1 MNLRSAIQGEADRPW
16 LDRVFRVFE
25 LPSDSSAIQF
35 LMRHVGGILKRC
47 WMMLRGVAHVSRND
61 RDAESLWFLEGCR
74 WNLTCSLMNSVR
86 KVRAGIDRGE
96 GGFGNAV
103 FLGKLDFY
111 WMLNVKIY

>member
-1 MNLRSAIQGEADRPW
+1 MNLRNAIQGEADRPW

-25 LPSDSSAIQF
+25 LSSDSSAIQF

-61 RDAESLWFLEGCR
+61 RDAESLWFLEG

-96 GGFGNAV
+96 GDSGMPYFWGNWT
-103 FLGKLDFY
+103 FIGC
-111 WMLNVKIY
+111 